1 MALAPPAV
9 TALAAFLAAS
19 LVVLAAPGAAWA
31 QAVAVSPRAE
41 RTSVVI
47 YRDAPVDT
55 AKLMERAADPY
66 DAQELR
72 AEGLALIVETRT
84 LDLPAGETVIRFQG
98 VASGIAPQTALV
110 EGLPG
115 GTIERN
121 ADFDLLTPG
130 SLLTRSAG
138 ERVRVARIN
147 RQTGE
152 ETLVP
157 ALLRAS
163 AEGPVLEIDG
173 RFEALDCQGLTQR
186 ILFDRVPEGLSDQPI
201 LSVRTRTPEAGRYT
215 VTLAYLATGLQWS
228 ADYVARLN
236 PDGRTLNLTGWITLA
251 NFSGSGFTDA
261 PVQVVAGNLNRDDD
275 TRPVEP
281 VLDPGR
287 RSCWPTDTTTRGVSR
302 RPQVQYSPPP
312 APMAMRAAVGGLG
325 DASDISEIVVTGSR
339 IVARLSNL
347 GDYKV
352 YTLPEPTDVNA
363 RQTKQ
368 VRFLEQD
375 GVRFTRIYR
384 QVIRADDE
392 GEPLTPMLLLRL
404 RNETRD
410 GLGVPMP
417 GGGVSLFE
425 TQGAFDL
432 LTGQTSFRD
441 KGVGLPV
448 ELEFGG
454 AMDLTVEHEIVEE
467 DTVGEGE
474 AQRERREIEVVVS
487 NDKPFPI
494 EIELSPEEYSWR
506 GFRIVQANAR
516 SVIADG
522 GYPAW
527 RLRLPA
533 RSSRTLR
540 YTIEFDESW

>member
-1 MALAPPAV
+1 MRRSPV
-9 TALAAFLAAS
+9 TAA
-19 LVVLAAPGAAWA
+19 LVVLAAPVAVLAAPAWA
-31 QAVAVSPRAE
+31 QVEVASPRAE

-55 AKLMERAADPY
+55 ARLIERAADPY
-66 DAQELR
+66 DAQALR

-84 LDLPAGETVIRFQG
+84 LDLPAGETVIRFHG

-115 GTIERN
+115 GTVERN

-138 ERVRVARIN
+138 ERVRVARVN

-173 RFEALDCQGLTQR
+173 RFEVLDCQGLTQR
-186 ILFDRVPEGLSDQPI
+186 ILFDRVPEGLSDQPT
-201 LSVRTRTPEAGRYT
+201 LSVRTRTPTAGRYT
-215 VTLAYLATGLQWS
+215 VNLAYLATGLQWS

-287 RSCWPTDTTTRGVSR
+287 RSCWPTDTTTRSAPR
-302 RPQVQYSPPP
+302 LSPIQPMAYP
-312 APMAMRAAVGGLG
+312 APMAMRAAAGFGAATEV
-325 DASDISEIVVTGSR
+325 EEVVVTGSR
-339 IVARLSNL
+339 IIARLSNL
-347 GDYKV
+347 GDYKI

-375 GVRFTRIYR
+375 DVRFTRIYR
-384 QVIRADDE
+384 HIIHTDDE
-392 GEPLTPMLLLRL
+392 DQSQTPMLLLRL

-425 TQGAFDL
+425 TQGTSRL

-441 KGVGLPV
+441 KGVGLPI

-454 AMDLTVEHEIVEE
+454 AMDLTVEHKVLEESSTGEDENQRTRSEVEVVVTN
-467 DTVGEGE
+467 DKPV
-474 AQRERREIEVVVS
+474 AIEIEVA
-487 NDKPFPI
+487 
-494 EIELSPEEYSWR
+494 PEEYSRR
-506 GFRIVQANAR
+506 GFRILRSSAR
-516 SVIADG
+516 SVITDG

-527 RLRLPA
+527 RLRVPA
-533 RSSRTLR
+533 GSSRTLR
-540 YTIEFDESW
+540 YTIESNEW

>member
-1 MALAPPAV
+1 MRRLSLTPVLAMASVA
-9 TALAAFLAAS
+9 
-19 LVVLAAPGAAWA
+19 VLAAPLAVPAPAWA
-31 QAVAVSPRAE
+31 QAAVTSARAE

-47 YRDAPVDT
+47 YRDRPVDT
-55 AKLMERAADPY
+55 AQLMERAADPY
-66 DAQELR
+66 DAQQLR

-98 VASGIAPQTALV
+98 VASGIVPQTALI

-115 GTIERN
+115 GTVERN

-130 SLLTRSAG
+130 SLLSRSAG
-138 ERVRVARIN
+138 ERVRVARTN

-163 AEGPVLEIDG
+163 ADGPVLEIDG

-186 ILFDRVPEGLSDQPI
+186 IVFDRVPEGLSDQPI
-201 LSVRTRTPEAGRYT
+201 LSVRTRTPEAGGYT

-236 PDGRTLNLTGWITLA
+236 PDGRTLNLIGWITLA
-251 NFSGSGFTDA
+251 NFGGSGFTDA

-281 VLDPGR
+281 VLTPNT
-287 RSCWPTDTTTRGVSR
+287 RSCWPTDTTTRGVA
-302 RPQVQYSPPP
+302 PPRLQLQTVPYP
-312 APMAMRAAVGGLG
+312 APMMMRGAMAGNADATAV
-325 DASDISEIVVTGSR
+325 DEIVVTGSR
-339 IVARLSNL
+339 IVARLGDL
-347 GDYKV
+347 GDYKI

-368 VRFLEQD
+368 VRFLEQND
-375 GVRFTRIYR
+375 VRFTRIYSER
-384 QVIRADDE
+384 IWADDAQ
-392 GEPLTPMLLLRL
+392 EPHPPKLLLRL
-404 RNETRD
+404 RNEARD

-425 TQGAFDL
+425 TQEGIGL
-432 LTGQTSFRD
+432 LTGQASFLD

-448 ELEFGG
+448 ELAFGG
-454 AMDLTVEHEIVEE
+454 AMDLTIQHEVLNE
-467 DTVGEGE
+467 DTIGQGD
-474 AQRERREIEVVVS
+474 AARERREVQAVVV

-494 EIELSPEEYSWR
+494 EIEVAPAEYSRR
-506 GFRIVQANAR
+506 GFRILRSSAR

-527 RLRLPA
+527 RLRVPA
-533 RSSRTLR
+533 RSSTTLR
-540 YTIEFDESW
+540 YTIEYQY

>member
-1 MALAPPAV
+1 MRGLILVA
-9 TALAAFLAAS
+9 ALAAPLAGPAT
-19 LVVLAAPGAAWA
+19 AWA
-31 QAVAVSPRAE
+31 QAEVASARAD

-47 YRDAPVDT
+47 YRDQPVDT
-55 AKLMERAADPY
+55 ARLMERAADPY
-66 DAQELR
+66 DAEQLR

-84 LDLPAGETVIRFQG
+84 LDLPAGEAVIRFQG
-98 VASGIAPQTALV
+98 VASGIAPQTALI

-115 GTIERN
+115 GTVERN

-130 SLLTRSAG
+130 SLLSRSAG
-138 ERVRVARIN
+138 EPVRVARTN

-163 AEGPVLEIDG
+163 ADGPVLEIDG

-186 ILFDRVPEGLSDQPI
+186 IVFDRVPEGLSDQPI
-201 LSVRTRTPEAGRYT
+201 LSVRTRTPQAGRYT

-251 NFSGSGFTDA
+251 NFSGSGFSDA

-281 VLDPGR
+281 VLETDDV
-287 RSCWPTDTTTRGVSR
+287 SCWPTDTTTKGLMPRLQLQTV
-302 RPQVQYSPPP
+302 PYP
-312 APMAMRAAVGGLG
+312 APMMMRGGMAGNADATAV
-325 DASDISEIVVTGSR
+325 DEIVVTGSR
-339 IVARLSNL
+339 IIARLGDL
-347 GDYKV
+347 GDYKI

-368 VRFLEQD
+368 VRFLEQND
-375 GVRFTRIYR
+375 VRFTRIYR
-384 QVIRADDE
+384 EVIRTGDDE
-392 GEPLTPMLLLRL
+392 EPHAPMMLIRL

-417 GGGVSLFE
+417 GGGVSLLE
-425 TQGAFDL
+425 TQRGVGL
-432 LTGQTSFRD
+432 LTGQASFRD

-454 AMDLTVEHEIVEE
+454 AMDLTVEHEVLEE
-467 DTVGEGE
+467 DTIGED
-474 AQRERREIEVVVS
+474 AARRERREVLATVV

-494 EIELSPEEYSWR
+494 EIELVPYEYHQR
-506 GFRIVQANAR
+506 GFRIVRSSAR
-516 SVIADG
+516 SVITDG
-522 GYPAW
+522 GAPAW
-527 RLRLPA
+527 RLRVPA

-540 YTIEFDESW
+540 YTVEYDW